1 MRSPTPASDT
11 AEAPPAAAEPV
22 VAPPR
27 SRPPVL
33 RHRGATL
40 GLAILA
46 TLAVVALAAPWLA
59 PRDPLAQDFTQVL
72 KGPGRA
78 HLLGTDQLGRDIL
91 SRLIYGSRASLL
103 VGSSAVLLGGAI
115 GTGAGLLGGF
125 FGGWVDRGV
134 VGAIDVFLSFPTIL
148 LALAF
153 VAILGSGL
161 ANVIVAIGLAVWAG
175 VARVIRGEAIRLREQ
190 DFVTAARGVGAGD
203 AHILRR
209 HIAPNVIGPL
219 IVVLTFDVGTA
230 ILTEATLGFLGIGV
244 PPPTPTWGRVV
255 SEGRDYLRIAPWAI
269 TFGGLAISIT
279 VLALNLVGD
288 GLRDLLDPRTRKQL

>member
-288 GLRDLLDPRTRKQL
+288 GLRDLLDPRLRHEG